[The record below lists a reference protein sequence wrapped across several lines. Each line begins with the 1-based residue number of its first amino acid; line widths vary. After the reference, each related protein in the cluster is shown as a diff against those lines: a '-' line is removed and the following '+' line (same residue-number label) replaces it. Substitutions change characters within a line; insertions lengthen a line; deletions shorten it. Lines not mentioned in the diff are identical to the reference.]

1 MSALRLN
8 GVTLTPETIQA
19 TRQWYADNAQACIAE
34 AESGEVFVNDL
45 PSYIAWRKESAADS
59 LAGKYDHSLSFLQRA
74 YFIQTGI
81 SVPILS

>member
-1 MSALRLN
+1 MNAPRLN

-19 TRQWYADNAQACIAE
+19 TRQWYADNAQACIDE
-34 AESGEVFVNDL
+34 AESGAVRVNDL
-45 PSYIAWRKESAADS
+45 PGYIAWRKESAADA

-74 YFIQTGI
+74 YFIQTGQ